1 MTQGEKRHKH
11 MRTNT
16 PTYVLEKKEKRKRQ
30 GHPTQTAREERR
42 EASQIHLALRRSRCV
57 EEVTGEER
65 DVAGTLI

>member
-1 MTQGEKRHKH
+1 MTQGERRHKH

-16 PTYVLEKKEKRKRQ
+16 PTYVLAKKKRQ
-30 GHPTQTAREERR
+30 GHPTQTDREERR

-57 EEVTGEER
+57 EEGTGEEG

>member
-1 MTQGEKRHKH
+1 MTQGDRGHKH

-16 PTYVLEKKEKRKRQ
+16 PTYVLAKKKKKRQ
-30 GHPTQTAREERR
+30 GHPMQTDREERR

-57 EEVTGEER
+57 EEGMGEEG